1 MKKLKRIL
9 AAAGAILL
17 LLLYAST
24 LVCALSS
31 SENFMNLL
39 MVSIYATVII
49 PVLLWAY
56 TLIYKLVHK
65 SSGRGRRAKGAAAG
79 AGKIDTDFQDKRKTD
94 RMFQNTNGCG
104 DSLKQNE
111 NFFPPAGT
119 SNSVIFATLGQ
130 STGCVR
136 QPADNERTF

>member
-1 MKKLKRIL
+1 MKKVKRIL

-39 MVSIYATVII
+39 RVSIYATVII

-65 SSGRGRRAKGAAAG
+65 SSEVDADQKEPPQGQ
-79 AGKIDTDFQDKRKTD
+79 GK
-94 RMFQNTNGCG
+94 
-104 DSLKQNE
+104 
-111 NFFPPAGT
+111 
-119 SNSVIFATLGQ
+119 
-130 STGCVR
+130 
-136 QPADNERTF
+136 

>member
-1 MKKLKRIL
+1 MKKMKRIL

-39 MVSIYATVII
+39 MVSIYATVIT

-65 SSGRGRRAKGAAAG
+65 SSEEDADQK
-79 AGKIDTDFQDKRKTD
+79 
-94 RMFQNTNGCG
+94 
-104 DSLKQNE
+104 E
-111 NFFPPAGT
+111 PPQ
-119 SNSVIFATLGQ
+119 GQ
-130 STGCVR
+130 K
-136 QPADNERTF
+136 N

>member
-1 MKKLKRIL
+1 MKKVKRIL

-49 PVLLWAY
+49 PEVL
-56 TLIYKLVHK
+56 K
-65 SSGRGRRAKGAAAG
+65 S
-79 AGKIDTDFQDKRKTD
+79 T
-94 RMFQNTNGCG
+94 
-104 DSLKQNE
+104 SL
-111 NFFPPAGT
+111 
-119 SNSVIFATLGQ
+119 
-130 STGCVR
+130 
-136 QPADNERTF
+136 

>member
-1 MKKLKRIL
+1 MKKVKRIL

-65 SSGRGRRAKGAAAG
+65 SSEEDAEQKEPPQGQKNCLRNR
-79 AGKIDTDFQDKRKTD
+79 RKTID
-94 RMFQNTNGCG
+94 VPDTRDAEILNTKCG
-104 DSLKQNE
+104 ISN
-111 NFFPPAGT
+111 PARRNILDDPCL
-119 SNSVIFATLGQ
+119 SKLGALHGLCPQ
-130 STGCVR
+130 AGR
-136 QPADNERTF
+136 QF

>member
-1 MKKLKRIL
+1 MKKVKRIL

-56 TLIYKLVHK
+56 TLIYKLVPML
-65 SSGRGRRAKGAAAG
+65 RCCLR
-79 AGKIDTDFQDKRKTD
+79 I
-94 RMFQNTNGCG
+94 CG
-104 DSLKQNE
+104 G
-111 NFFPPAGT
+111 PVCA
-119 SNSVIFATLGQ
+119 
-130 STGCVR
+130 
-136 QPADNERTF
+136 

>member
-1 MKKLKRIL
+1 MKKVKRIL

-39 MVSIYATVII
+39 MVSIATVII

-65 SSGRGRRAKGAAAG
+65 SSEEDAEQKEPPQGQ
-79 AGKIDTDFQDKRKTD
+79 GK
-94 RMFQNTNGCG
+94 
-104 DSLKQNE
+104 
-111 NFFPPAGT
+111 
-119 SNSVIFATLGQ
+119 
-130 STGCVR
+130 
-136 QPADNERTF
+136 

>member
-1 MKKLKRIL
+1 MKKMKRIL

-56 TLIYKLVHK
+56 TLVHK
-65 SSGRGRRAKGAAAG
+65 SSEEDADQKEPPQGQ
-79 AGKIDTDFQDKRKTD
+79 GK
-94 RMFQNTNGCG
+94 
-104 DSLKQNE
+104 
-111 NFFPPAGT
+111 
-119 SNSVIFATLGQ
+119 
-130 STGCVR
+130 
-136 QPADNERTF
+136 

>member
-1 MKKLKRIL
+1 MKKVKRIL

-65 SSGRGRRAKGAAAG
+65 SSEEDAEQKEPPQGQGKAAG
-79 AGKIDTDFQDKRKTD
+79 SVPAKLCPPGKTAYCCEGGVWPSPYCFSSENPRPSTWLTRLTMRKH
-94 RMFQNTNGCG
+94 
-104 DSLKQNE
+104 
-111 NFFPPAGT
+111 
-119 SNSVIFATLGQ
+119 
-130 STGCVR
+130 
-136 QPADNERTF
+136 

>member
-1 MKKLKRIL
+1 MKKMKRIL

-56 TLIYKLVHK
+56 TLIYKLVHLSLIHISF
-65 SSGRGRRAKGAAAG
+65 SSGSAHLPP
-79 AGKIDTDFQDKRKTD
+79 TD
-94 RMFQNTNGCG
+94 
-104 DSLKQNE
+104 
-111 NFFPPAGT
+111 A
-119 SNSVIFATLGQ
+119 
-130 STGCVR
+130 
-136 QPADNERTF
+136 

>member
-1 MKKLKRIL
+1 MKKVKRIL

-56 TLIYKLVHK
+56 TIHGHFHVRSQKT
-65 SSGRGRRAKGAAAG
+65 
-79 AGKIDTDFQDKRKTD
+79 KI
-94 RMFQNTNGCG
+94 CG
-104 DSLKQNE
+104 DDVQPLIVSFMDQM
-111 NFFPPAGT
+111 AH
-119 SNSVIFATLGQ
+119 
-130 STGCVR
+130 VR
-136 QPADNERTF
+136 MAIRHDPINTVSI

>member
-1 MKKLKRIL
+1 MKKVKRIL

-65 SSGRGRRAKGAAAG
+65 SSKRSRRRGRENRYK
-79 AGKIDTDFQDKRKTD
+79 FQDKRKTD

-111 NFFPPAGT
+111 RISSLPAGT
-119 SNSVIFATLGQ
+119 SNSVSLSRLDNPQGV
-130 STGCVR
+130 SGNRR
-136 QPADNERTF
+136 Q

>member
-1 MKKLKRIL
+1 MKKVKRIL

-56 TLIYKLVHK
+56 SLIYKLVHK
-65 SSGRGRRAKGAAAG
+65 SSEEDADQKEPPQGQ
-79 AGKIDTDFQDKRKTD
+79 GK
-94 RMFQNTNGCG
+94 
-104 DSLKQNE
+104 
-111 NFFPPAGT
+111 
-119 SNSVIFATLGQ
+119 
-130 STGCVR
+130 
-136 QPADNERTF
+136 